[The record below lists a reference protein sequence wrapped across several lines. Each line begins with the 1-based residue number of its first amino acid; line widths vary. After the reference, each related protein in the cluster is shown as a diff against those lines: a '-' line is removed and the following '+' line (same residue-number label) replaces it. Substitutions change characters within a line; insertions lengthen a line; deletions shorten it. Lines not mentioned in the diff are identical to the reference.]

1 MDLVYVCR
9 DGENEE
15 LRYSIRSAVE
25 NLPHDNIWVVGGK
38 PDWYSGNYIKV
49 KQSFNKYE
57 NVRESLRT
65 IANSDLISEDFV
77 LMNDDFF
84 IMKKVDDVKTY
95 HAGTLAERIRD
106 LRRRYGSSSYTV
118 MLTTTFHY
126 LKRHYRIGSPLNY
139 ALHVPFIMNR
149 EKLSQIIDLDLS
161 WRVAY
166 GNIYNVGGEEV
177 IAKHGSNRDIKVY
190 IKNDR
195 FIGLDKNSISDTF
208 LSTEDNS
215 FLQVVEMLKERFPN
229 ASKYEVGSMGL
240 EPMTDGL

>member
-9 DGENEE
+9 DGDNEE

-49 KQSFNKYE
+49 PQTHNKYE

-65 IANSDLISEDFV
+65 IANSDNISDDFV

-84 IMKKVDDVKTY
+84 IMKKVDSVKIY
-95 HAGTLAERIRD
+95 HAGTLAERIRE

-126 LKRHYRIGSPLNY
+126 LKRHHRIASPLNY

-149 EKLSQIIDLDLS
+149 ERLSEIIDLNLS

-166 GNIYNVGGEEV
+166 GNIYRVGGEEV
-177 IAKHGSNRDIKVY
+177 VAKHGDNRDIKVY
-190 IKNDR
+190 IKNDK
-195 FIGLDKNSISDTF
+195 FIGLNKNSISDTF

-215 FLQVVEMLKERFPN
+215 FLEVRGMLQEKFPN
-229 ASKYEVGSMGL
+229 PSKYEVGSVGL
-240 EPMTDGL
+240 EPTTDGL